1 MPRNL
6 SSHLKKKFHYRFP
19 QQIWSLGYWG
29 TKDAPKLWIEAKD
42 ASEGHWYSYDFGN
55 NEINTISPVP
65 AHSSHLQ
72 WLKGREKIGVFVRL
86 QSGKNPGIEAI
97 EAYELQQGKR
107 QYAIE
112 SQQAKE
118 LTEDQ
123 LIIQQGNS
131 VLLLDVDSGKIL
143 EEQKNSPDVTA
154 FPFESP
160 HHLEE
165 SQEQFDAF
173 KQFFSLKFSL
183 HISKGLDYW
192 EGEDKLIFSYY
203 LYDGTWKNYLLV
215 CNHDFQ
221 ILLHELLEVGDLMG
235 YHTFQI
241 FQNHLLFIQQ
251 KLQLEIYEF

>member
-1 MPRNL
+1 M
-6 SSHLKKKFHYRFP
+6 SDLKKKFQYQFP

-29 TKDAPKLWIEAKD
+29 LSDTPKLWIEAKN
-42 ASEGHWYSYDFGN
+42 ALEGNWYAYDF
-55 NEINTISPVP
+55 NTNQLSVISSIP

-72 WLKGREKIGVFVRL
+72 WLKGRENLGVFVRL

-97 EAYELQQGKR
+97 EAYQLQDGKLR
-107 QYAIE
+107 YTVE

-123 LIIQQGNS
+123 VLIQQGNTVS
-131 VLLLDVDSGKIL
+131 ILDLDSGKIL
-143 EEQKNSPDVTA
+143 SEQKKNIDNEG
-154 FPFESP
+154 FNFESP
-160 HHLEE
+160 HHIEE
-165 SQEQFDAF
+165 SQEQFNAF

-183 HISKGLDYW
+183 QIAKGLDYW

-203 LYDGTWKNYLLV
+203 LYDGAWKNYLLV
-215 CNHDFQ
+215 CDLNFQ
-221 ILLHELLEVGDLMG
+221 ILLHELLEEGDLMG

-241 FQNHLLFIQQ
+241 FQNHLLFIQH